1 VGTIERKG
9 SGNLAKASATAV
21 DQSYL
26 KQTPGS
32 KMRVGILH
40 NPLSGRNRRK
50 PNLFKEILSRYPEV
64 PCVEVNTPANILEA
78 LKAFAQGQVNCVVVN
93 AGDGTIQATMGAL
106 FHHRPF
112 SAMPCLAVLPAGTA
126 NLIAGDVGLG
136 KLEPNILDQF
146 LMEAQSS
153 TQKLS
158 IESRPILRIRFPE
171 EREPLYGMFFGAGAI
186 YHGTQM
192 GLQTKQ
198 SIGRLGEW
206 GAGLILIK
214 FLLALATG
222 SRKGLNPITARVT
235 AGDSRPPLQDEYLV
249 LMVTTLNRL
258 FLGMNPFWSNN
269 SGPLRFTSLRVPYR
283 YLWRVL
289 PALLRGHSHP
299 LATANHGYI
308 SENLSEIRLAFNS
321 GFVLDGEVYSASEH
335 EEPLILDSPGELSFL
350 RL

>member
-1 VGTIERKG
+1 
-9 SGNLAKASATAV
+9 
-21 DQSYL
+21 
-26 KQTPGS
+26 
-32 KMRVGILH
+32 MRVGILH
-40 NPLSGRNRRK
+40 NPLSGRNKRK
-50 PNLFKEILSRYPEV
+50 PNLFQDVLSQHPDVSKAEIRSPSD
-64 PCVEVNTPANILEA
+64 I
-78 LKAFAQGQVNCVVVN
+78 LKALRTFAQEQVDCVAIN
-93 AGDGTIQATMGAL
+93 GGDGTIQATMGTL

-112 SAMPCLAVLPAGTA
+112 TSMPSLAVLPAGTA

-136 KLEPNILDQF
+136 EFEPNSLEQLLADGK
-146 LMEAQSS
+146 SS
-153 TQKLS
+153 PSKLS
-158 IESRPILRIRFPE
+158 IESRPILRVCFPE

-222 SRKGLNPITARVT
+222 SRKGLNPIGVRIT
-235 AGDSRPPLQDEYLV
+235 AGLSSPTQEEYLL

-258 FLGMNPFWSNN
+258 FLGMKPFWANS

-289 PALLRGHSHP
+289 PALLRGKSHA
-299 LATANHGYI
+299 LATVNHGYV
-308 SENLSEIRLAFNS
+308 SENFSEIRLSFES
-321 GFVLDGEVYSASEH
+321 GFVLDGEVYTSSKPQ
-335 EEPLILDSPGELSFL
+335 EPLILDSPGELSFV
-350 RL
+350 RLKSG

>member
-1 VGTIERKG
+1 MGTIERKG

-136 KLEPNILDQF
+136 KLESNILDQF

>member
-136 KLEPNILDQF
+136 KLESNILDQF

-235 AGDSRPPLQDEYLV
+235 AGDSRPPLQNEYLV